1 MTTLNLDPVDGM
13 DSMDAMESRDRID
26 RMDRLTPIFA
36 RFPPH
41 VAVQFADDLCGK
53 MTIDH
58 PEPVGHIHWVKS
70 GSVRVCSETHTEDVC
85 EPSVIFVPGP
95 TNHYLESTA
104 GAELVCAQFEFGQRY
119 KNPLTTLGPDIIV
132 VPIAKVAEIEVVHTL
147 LMQEAFSDRCGR
159 SLATSQLL
167 QYFLLIL
174 FRHLIKTNA
183 VPVGPLKALGDT
195 KILRAVTA
203 IHRDPAQAWTL
214 ERLADVATMS
224 RATFARR
231 FRELMGKTPLD
242 YLTDWRMTVAQSL
255 MAQGMPIKS
264 IATEVGYSSTSVL
277 TRIFTQRLGTGPR
290 QWLMA
295 HAALKTS

>member
-1 MTTLNLDPVDGM
+1 M
-13 DSMDAMESRDRID
+13 DRMD

-41 VAVQFADDLCGK
+41 VNVQFADVLCGN
-53 MTIDH
+53 MPIDH
-58 PEPVGHIHWVKS
+58 HKPVGHIHWVKS
-70 GSVRVCSETHTEDVC
+70 GNVRLLSDDETHDVR

-95 TNHYLESTA
+95 TSHSLSSNM
-104 GAELVCAQFEFGQRY
+104 GAEIVCAQFEFGQRY

-132 VPIAKVAEIEVVHTL
+132 VPIAQVAEIEVIHTL
-147 LMQEAFSDRCGR
+147 LMQEAFSEKCGR
-159 SLATSQLL
+159 SLAASQLL

-174 FRHLIKTNA
+174 FRYLIKTNA
-183 VPVGPLKALGDT
+183 VPVGPLKALGDA
-195 KILRAVTA
+195 KILRAVTE
-203 IHRDPAQAWTL
+203 IHRDPARAWTL

-255 MAQGMPIKS
+255 LAQGMPIKS

-277 TRIFTQRLGTGPR
+277 TRIFMQRLGSGPR
-290 QWLMA
+290 QWLA
-295 HAALKTS
+295 THQLPQS